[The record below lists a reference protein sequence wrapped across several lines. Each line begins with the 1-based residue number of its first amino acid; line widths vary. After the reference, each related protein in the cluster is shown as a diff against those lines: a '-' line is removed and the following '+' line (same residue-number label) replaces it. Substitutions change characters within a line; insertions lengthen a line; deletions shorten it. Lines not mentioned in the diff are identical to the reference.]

1 MLGQPRPGAT
11 SCGVLEPLKRAA
23 VEQLPP
29 IGSTARAQVEAVKAR
44 TAAAQARDVALAEH
58 ALCFEALR
66 DQLQARHDRA
76 ARARDDATATLDA
89 MPNMVALHDRR
100 ALAIHQGKQS
110 LHPKL
115 EAHASLCTK
124 LHGLEGALKATRAS
138 LEVAAKETEEAERTL
153 SQASKARELAEKQA
167 AQKLEAVK
175 ALEAAAPAT
184 HQAALATL
192 RIRWGELRE
201 LAAETERLSAELEAA
216 QGEHATRTKAAAD
229 RVAAMEALKTKLQR
243 DRAALTQARQ
253 SAQSARTASDA
264 EALRSSLVEGE
275 PCPVCGAEHHP
286 WADGSP
292 LAAALKALDDE
303 VHRQQEAL
311 DATQAA
317 LAGEQAAQEEDH
329 RAAAKAEA
337 EAARL
342 DEMRTATD
350 GRWQAACA
358 KSTDELAT
366 LGALPRTG
374 RVAAVKGF
382 GQALDTREAAAR
394 EAVRALEEAR
404 GIHRTSEAAAQAAR
418 TAADD
423 ALEASRKVQAR
434 AVDLPLEEQ
443 RLAADQT
450 VTDKRRVSLLEELA
464 EGLDPLQ
471 AELVDGPAP
480 LQTLSDWRDHL
491 ADPTPL
497 HAALEAAEGHLSG
510 LRSRQQRAK
519 AALAELGDALPD
531 ARARADLAVRDAP
544 DEALSLRRAARS
556 PAPDDRTPPATT
568 ERLRRAT
575 VDSAAH
581 VARCRDHLTRAQ
593 ATATEAEGT
602 AKAALATALDQR
614 KIAEEHARRLARAAV
629 QADLDQPGLATL
641 LALPEDWVQTEGAAL
656 LPLPAEC
663 SPPVGAAL
671 DALDTAVQDLAVR
684 LEERTRARRTHGEAR
699 PTLDATE
706 ATETLAATEAAVAS
720 ADERWSAARTALST
734 DDDARAAQARIVD
747 ELANHDALAAP
758 WTALAATIGSANGQT
773 FRRFA
778 QSLTF
783 ELLLAQSNHH
793 LKRLHPRYRLARI
806 DGTDLDMLLID
817 RDLGDEPRTIQSLS
831 GGEGF
836 LVSLALALGLSSLAS
851 QDLRIQSLF
860 IDEGFGTLDARSLD
874 TALSVLDSLQAEG
887 RQVGVISH
895 VGGLA
900 ERIGVQVAVCPLG
913 GGRSEVR
920 VGLEAA
926 TLESGPASH

>member
-1 MLGQPRPGAT
+1 MIP
-11 SCGVLEPLKRAA
+11 VL
-23 VEQLPP
+23 
-29 IGSTARAQVEAVKAR
+29 TA
-44 TAAAQARDVALAEH
+44 
-58 ALCFEALR
+58 
-66 DQLQARHDRA
+66 
-76 ARARDDATATLDA
+76 
-89 MPNMVALHDRR
+89 
-100 ALAIHQGKQS
+100 
-110 LHPKL
+110 
-115 EAHASLCTK
+115 
-124 LHGLEGALKATRAS
+124 
-138 LEVAAKETEEAERTL
+138 
-153 SQASKARELAEKQA
+153 
-167 AQKLEAVK
+167 
-175 ALEAAAPAT
+175 
-184 HQAALATL
+184 
-192 RIRWGELRE
+192 
-201 LAAETERLSAELEAA
+201 
-216 QGEHATRTKAAAD
+216 
-229 RVAAMEALKTKLQR
+229 
-243 DRAALTQARQ
+243 
-253 SAQSARTASDA
+253 
-264 EALRSSLVEGE
+264 
-275 PCPVCGAEHHP
+275 
-286 WADGSP
+286 
-292 LAAALKALDDE
+292 
-303 VHRQQEAL
+303 
-311 DATQAA
+311 
-317 LAGEQAAQEEDH
+317 
-329 RAAAKAEA
+329 
-337 EAARL
+337 
-342 DEMRTATD
+342 
-350 GRWQAACA
+350 
-358 KSTDELAT
+358 
-366 LGALPRTG
+366 
-374 RVAAVKGF
+374 
-382 GQALDTREAAAR
+382 
-394 EAVRALEEAR
+394 
-404 GIHRTSEAAAQAAR
+404 
-418 TAADD
+418 
-423 ALEASRKVQAR
+423 
-434 AVDLPLEEQ
+434 
-443 RLAADQT
+443 
-450 VTDKRRVSLLEELA
+450 LLL
-464 EGLDPLQ
+464 
-471 AELVDGPAP
+471 
-480 LQTLSDWRDHL
+480 
-491 ADPTPL
+491 
-497 HAALEAAEGHLSG
+497 
-510 LRSRQQRAK
+510 
-519 AALAELGDALPD
+519 ALPD

-556 PAPDDRTPPATT
+556 PEPDDRTPPATT

-629 QADLDQPGLATL
+629 QAGLDQPGLAAL
-641 LALPEDWVQTEGAAL
+641 LALPEDWKQTEGAAL
-656 LPLPAEC
+656 
-663 SPPVGAAL
+663 
-671 DALDTAVQDLAVR
+671 DALEKAVQDLAVR
-684 LEERTRARRTHGEAR
+684 IEERTRARRTHGEAR
-699 PTLDATE
+699 PTLLATE
-706 ATETLAATEAAVAS
+706 PTETLAATEAAVAS